1 MAGLSKQAPTSTA
14 PTTST
19 GGPAAGDTTQSTA
32 QGTDTALTG
41 ATPAV
46 AQARGN
52 DAAQAQIAGGGGDAG
67 LANYESA
74 LGEFLGKELYKA
86 VSGALEFSK
95 IQGYGHSA
103 MDAAIK
109 AAVSKLGGWDKI
121 KADPGALDGLVGILQ
136 SELDPVV
143 DKWLAG
149 EGGKDLQKHLAGWA
163 GAHPRTI
170 ALTALLAAAGA
181 VFANVDIPTLKQSF
195 GIGENVKGEVEAD
208 LGKIR
213 SIALKKIRAKLSY
226 TSGPLMAAV
235 EVNHAQG
242 GDTTA
247 DVTAK
252 LGSDDHQVSVNG
264 TFDKDGLK
272 VAGLHGVL
280 ASGDKTKVT
289 AGTDFTRG
297 GDTLTKLSLVTKDG
311 DRTTTDDF
319 QYDHTNG
326 TLTLGKSALTM
337 LGDGSSY
344 RQSVKGSTD
353 GNQELGLGFTKAG
366 KTGSTTLDYTH
377 IENAYSLSHEDR
389 VKLGFNYKKDDL
401 NAMLDAAFTQKDG
414 KSSGSV
420 SGKVDTKFG
429 DHMIAGADL
438 TAQFGDSKSL
448 EVGAFYGF
456 QNKEEF
462 KSYLLSYRMKTQTS
476 EQQFGLTAER
486 KLNDIYFRYQ
496 QSVVLGTDGNKME
509 SQLHAGKFINTDTA
523 IVGGIDYTKN
533 FTTGQNSFRPEV
545 GVQHKGVQVLFG
557 YDVDNK
563 AGTIR
568 LGIPF

>member
-1 MAGLSKQAPTSTA
+1 
-14 PTTST
+14 
-19 GGPAAGDTTQSTA
+19 
-32 QGTDTALTG
+32 
-41 ATPAV
+41 
-46 AQARGN
+46 
-52 DAAQAQIAGGGGDAG
+52 
-67 LANYESA
+67 
-74 LGEFLGKELYKA
+74 
-86 VSGALEFSK
+86 
-95 IQGYGHSA
+95 
-103 MDAAIK
+103 
-109 AAVSKLGGWDKI
+109 
-121 KADPGALDGLVGILQ
+121 
-136 SELDPVV
+136 
-143 DKWLAG
+143 
-149 EGGKDLQKHLAGWA
+149 
-163 GAHPRTI
+163 
-170 ALTALLAAAGA
+170 
-181 VFANVDIPTLKQSF
+181 
-195 GIGENVKGEVEAD
+195 
-208 LGKIR
+208 
-213 SIALKKIRAKLSY
+213 
-226 TSGPLMAAV
+226 
-235 EVNHAQG
+235 
-242 GDTTA
+242 
-247 DVTAK
+247 
-252 LGSDDHQVSVNG
+252 
-264 TFDKDGLK
+264 
-272 VAGLHGVL
+272 
-280 ASGDKTKVT
+280 
-289 AGTDFTRG
+289 
-297 GDTLTKLSLVTKDG
+297 
-311 DRTTTDDF
+311 
-319 QYDHTNG
+319 
-326 TLTLGKSALTM
+326 M

-414 KSSGSV
+414 KASGSV

-476 EQQFGLTAER
+476 EQQFGLTVER

-509 SQLHAGKFINTDTA
+509 SQLHAGKFLNTDTA